1 MIYKITTKADGTKI
15 KTEIK
20 DIKEISKKY
29 TAQIEKFASNK
40 KKTKV
45 LIVDDEPHI
54 VKLIKLS
61 LDPEKYEIHEA
72 YSGLEALE
80 KAKSIYPDLI
90 TLDIMMPNMSGYEVC
105 KLLKKNPLTSYIPIL
120 MLSAKTELKDKMA
133 SIMTGADD
141 YLSKPFDPTE
151 LVNKIKVNLQ

>member
-1 MIYKITTKADGTKI
+1 MIAKTVKGRKGVERSPVEQMERVSKIYS
-15 KTEIK
+15 E
-20 DIKEISKKY
+20 
-29 TAQIEKFASNK
+29 QIENV
-40 KKTKV
+40 TKQQKRIKI

-54 VKLIKLS
+54 VKLIRLS
-61 LDPEKYEIHEA
+61 LDPQKYEIYEA

-80 KAKSIYPDLI
+80 IAKTVYPDLI

-141 YLSKPFDPTE
+141 YLTKPFDPDE
-151 LVNKIKVNLQ
+151 LENKIKVNLG